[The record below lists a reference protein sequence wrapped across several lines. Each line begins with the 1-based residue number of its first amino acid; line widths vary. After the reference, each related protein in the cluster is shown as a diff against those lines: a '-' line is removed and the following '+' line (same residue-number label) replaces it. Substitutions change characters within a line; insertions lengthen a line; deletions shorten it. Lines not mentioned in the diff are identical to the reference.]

1 MFSLYIYKYMN
12 QNNLWEEKNLIEQK
26 KNLKNSLISA
36 PNDTMKEIKKNV
48 IEKGWKDIGNK
59 KIHQKLC
66 SKCNTNQ
73 VYKSLKLL
81 KRAIKKNVLCKKC
94 ALNGRII
101 GCMTDEHKLKLSISH
116 KKNGIG
122 KWMNGK
128 TLTDKTKEKISNSH
142 KGKKLTTETK
152 LKMSLSKIGELNPT
166 KRLDV
171 RRKISEYRHKNKMVI
186 SEETR
191 KKLSIKAKENI
202 LKRIE
207 KFGKICPNFNLN
219 ACSYFDNLNESN
231 NWNLQHA
238 LNGGET
244 RILCYFLDAYDVER
258 NIVVE
263 YDEPHHYDIDGN
275 LKQKDYKRMV
285 EIINHLKCKFYRY
298 NEVTNQLIEINMDL
312 LNDGDLDL

>member
-1 MFSLYIYKYMN
+1 MFSLYIYNYMN
-12 QNNLWEEKNLIEQK
+12 QVDLWEEKNLIEPK
-26 KNLKNSLISA
+26 KNLKNSLISV
-36 PNDTMKEIKKNV
+36 PNDTIKEIKKNV

-73 VYKSLKLL
+73 VYKSLKSL

-101 GCMTDEHKLKLSISH
+101 GCMTDEHKHKLSISH

-122 KWMNGK
+122 KWMNGR

-152 LKMSLSKIGELNPT
+152 LKMSLGKIGGLNPA

-171 RRKISEYRHKNKMVI
+171 RKKISEYQLKNKRTI
-186 SEETR
+186 SDETR
-191 KKLSIKAKENI
+191 RKLSIKSKENI
-202 LKRIE
+202 LKRFE
-207 KFGKICPNFNLN
+207 KFGKICPNFNPN
-219 ACSYFDNLNESN
+219 ACNYFNKLNEQYG
-231 NWNLQHA
+231 WNLQHA
-238 LNGGET
+238 LNGGEE
-244 RILCYFLDAYDVER
+244 RILCYFLDAYDKER
-258 NIVVE
+258 NIVIE
-263 YDEPHHYDIDGN
+263 YNEKNHYDVYGN
-275 LKQKDYKRMV
+275 LKEKDKRRIND
-285 EIINHLKCKFYRY
+285 IINKLKCKFYIY
-298 NEVTNQLIEINMDL
+298 NEITNNLTL

>member
-1 MFSLYIYKYMN
+1 MN

-142 KGKKLTTETK
+142 KGKKLTTLFK
-152 LKMSLSKIGELNPT
+152 KIAADP
-166 KRLDV
+166 D
-171 RRKISEYRHKNKMVI
+171 KISELRFLVKSSSTYKNPLCPNLI
-186 SEETR
+186 ITTSAIWATSNSSLN
-191 KKLSIKAKENI
+191 KLS
-202 LKRIE
+202 
-207 KFGKICPNFNLN
+207 
-219 ACSYFDNLNESN
+219 
-231 NWNLQHA
+231 
-238 LNGGET
+238 
-244 RILCYFLDAYDVER
+244 
-258 NIVVE
+258 
-263 YDEPHHYDIDGN
+263 
-275 LKQKDYKRMV
+275 KD
-285 EIINHLKCKFYRY
+285 L
-298 NEVTNQLIEINMDL
+298 
-312 LNDGDLDL
+312 